1 MRTKNRQIK
10 RLLLAGMLYFFSC
23 MLGAQIKYRSIQSA
37 IENDSFTNQMPN
49 KVMPVIGVWVWG
61 TDDLKPNGFKKAI
74 DMAAKNSPF
83 NLIVPFLRFPNK
95 EVVDEEV
102 YQQVKLAANYAVN
115 KGIGLLPDLD
125 VRSARRTFMEK
136 YPGEQQ
142 EMLRLKEVALNG
154 DRITTTITAI
164 KDLNDHYSG
173 GLIPK
178 YNPLESSLLRVYCY
192 KKTPEGIDPI
202 SINDIT
208 DLCCV
213 SGSTVDSV
221 TISIPTAVKGA
232 THACAMVSFTLFYP
246 DIFAPHL
253 MQFQREILDQY
264 ADLPLSG
271 ACKDEW
277 GFPPYYPRFY
287 NEGFNDFWYS
297 SHRAKA
303 YSEITGGREL
313 LSDCLLM
320 AFPIKGKGIERET
333 VINHFREMSFHRNSE
348 IECDFYRAVKSVFG
362 ADAAVTVHSTWW
374 PYPDQQEFRK
384 NGLDWWA
391 SKRDWAQTDE
401 TVPVGVRTSLSKKW
415 NSPVWYNMYY
425 TARLADQVWGSALG
439 GGRINYLGFQ
449 TLFDREI
456 MRAETRI
463 RLLNYIS
470 NSPLDC
476 PVAVI
481 FGHASAMNWAGNVFD
496 DVGMSL
502 VDSLWHAGYPA
513 DLIPCSEIENGSLK
527 TDENGTIL
535 YGPQKYAA
543 AVLYQPEFEKE
554 STSLFFKKA
563 AKGSTALFRIGSLT
577 RYFNGNK
584 ANDEYLLPKEMLQV
598 SDVSTALQKVVEV
611 LVERKITSQAPA
623 TTLLDTTFY
632 KLRGYHHTSFFPPNT
647 GVSRLIDGTHLF
659 IAGTEKVSGDP
670 IRKDT
675 LIHNYPVSV
684 DAIGVVGL
692 HLDDAGK
699 LDALAASDLIHFQ
712 GGGLTIDLD
721 KRMDIALWKD
731 TEGKWIGVIQAER
744 KGEIPDELA
753 KITNRWTWLKLPV
766 PPSLSH
772 KQETD

>member
-1 MRTKNRQIK
+1 MQTYNKQIK
-10 RLLLAGMLYFFSC
+10 RYLLVGMLSLFSC
-23 MLGAQIKYRSIQSA
+23 MLSAQTKYRSIQSA
-37 IENDSFTNQMPN
+37 IESDCFTNQMHN
-49 KVMPVIGVWVWG
+49 EVMPVIGVWVWG
-61 TDDLKPNGFKKAI
+61 ADDLKPDGFKKAI
-74 DMAAKNSPF
+74 DMAAMNSPF

-95 EVVDEEV
+95 EVVDEEI
-102 YQQVKLAANYAVN
+102 YRQVELAANYAIK
-115 KGIGLLPDLD
+115 KGIGLVPDLD
-125 VRSARRTFMEK
+125 LRSARRAFMEK

-154 DRITTTITAI
+154 DITTTTITAI

-173 GLIPK
+173 GMIPK
-178 YNPLESSLLRVYCY
+178 YNPLESSLLRVYAY
-192 KKTPEGIDPI
+192 TKTIEGIDPT
-202 SINDIT
+202 SIIDIT
-208 DLCCV
+208 QHCLVTCP
-213 SGSTVDSV
+213 SVDSV
-221 TISIPTAVKGA
+221 MITIPAVVEKS

-253 MQFQREILDQY
+253 MQFQREILDLY
-264 ADLPLSG
+264 DDLPLSG

-287 NEGFNDFWYS
+287 NEGYSDFWYS
-297 SHRAKA
+297 PHRAKA

-320 AFPIKGKGIERET
+320 AFPMKGKGPERET
-333 VINHFREMSFHRNSE
+333 VINHFCEMSFQRNSE
-348 IECDFYRAVKSVFG
+348 LECDFYKAVKKVFG
-362 ADAAVTVHSTWW
+362 ADAAVMVHPTWW

-401 TVPVGVRTSLSKKW
+401 TVPVGVRTSLCKKW
-415 NSPVWYNMYY
+415 NSSVWYNMYY
-425 TARLADQVWGSALG
+425 TARLHDQVWGSALG

-449 TLFDREI
+449 SLFDREI

-470 NSPLDC
+470 NSPLEC

-481 FGHASAMNWAGNVFD
+481 FGHAAAMNWAGNGFD

-502 VDSLWHAGYPA
+502 VDSLWHAGYPC
-513 DLIPCSEIENGSLK
+513 DLIPSSEIENGSLR
-527 TDENGTIL
+527 TDENGAIL

-543 AVLYQPEFEKE
+543 VVLYHPEFEKE

-563 AKGSTALFRIGSLT
+563 ATGSTALFKIGNWT
-577 RYFNGNK
+577 RYFNGK
-584 ANDEYLLPKEMLQV
+584 KVNDEYLLPKEIVQI
-598 SDVSTALQKVVEV
+598 SDISTALQNVIEV
-611 LVERKITSQAPA
+611 LKERKIKSQAPA

-632 KLRGYHHTSFFPPNT
+632 KLRDHHHTSFFPPNT

-659 IAGTEKVSGDP
+659 LAGTDQVSGDP

-675 LIHNYPVSV
+675 LIHNHHIYI
-684 DAIGVVGL
+684 DAVGVVGL
-692 HLDDAGK
+692 RLDDEGK

-712 GGGLTIDLD
+712 GGGLTIKLD
-721 KRMDIALWKD
+721 NRMDIALWKD
-731 TEGKWIGVIQAER
+731 QEEKWVGVIQAEK
-744 KGEIPDELA
+744 KGEIPDELT
-753 KITNRWTWLKLPV
+753 KITDRWTWSKLPI
-766 PPSLSH
+766 PPTNSFQ
-772 KQETD
+772 QEAD